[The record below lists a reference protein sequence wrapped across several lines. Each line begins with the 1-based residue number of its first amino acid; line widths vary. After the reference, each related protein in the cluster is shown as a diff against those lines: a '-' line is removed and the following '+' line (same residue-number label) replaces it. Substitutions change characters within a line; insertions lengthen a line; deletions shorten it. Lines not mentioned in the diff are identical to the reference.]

1 MEFRPV
7 YVEVVFPLP
16 FRKAFTYTVP
26 GEFEEQA
33 QIGVRVVAP
42 FGPRVLTGF
51 IVSVLQE
58 TSVKEKLKDI
68 YDVLDS
74 VPIFD
79 STSIKF
85 YEWLSEYYLSSLG
98 EAFRLAIP
106 PGTEVQSK
114 KRISAD
120 INFARRLLE
129 DGKTKSPIQKTLL
142 KIFSENET
150 ISYYQ
155 LQKNA
160 KRKNILS
167 PLRTLEKMGVI
178 TIHDETEKA
187 KVHSKTILSVKLLK
201 SAEEVY
207 ELIPTIEKTS
217 PKQVE
222 VLLKLVSG
230 QHEMPLQQL
239 LTETKTSPASIKGL
253 EKKEIITVVKKQI
266 ERTFQEPY
274 SEDLIDFALT
284 SDQNKVL
291 DEVYPFLQNPSFK
304 VFLLHGVTGSGK
316 TQVYIELV
324 KKVLELG
331 KTVIIL
337 VPEIALTPQ
346 MTARLTNNFKGMVSV
361 IHSKMSPGERFDS
374 WQNILN
380 EKSQVVIGARSAL
393 FSPLKNIGFII
404 VDEEHDGSYK
414 QDETPR
420 YNGKDAALMRAKF
433 SGCPV
438 LLGSAT
444 PSVESMYL
452 AATKKYQLLNL
463 PIRVDD
469 AQLPKIT
476 LVNINEEKKLNRME
490 SFFSKT
496 LLEKIE
502 ERLKKKE
509 GVIILQN
516 RRGFATQIYC
526 VECGQIETCDNC
538 SISLVY
544 HINENT
550 LHCHYCG
557 FVKEAPPACNHCGS
571 PHLKYFGTGTE
582 RVEDELAYYF
592 PNAVL
597 ERIDSDAISKKGN
610 LGTILSNFKSGVID
624 ILVGTQMVAKGMDFP
639 RVTLVGVISAE
650 TNLWLPDFRADERT
664 FQLLTQVSGRAGRSK
679 IEGEVVIQTQNDKH
693 FVLQKVLQND
703 YDGFYKKE
711 ILDREH
717 RGYPPFMRLAVIEA
731 KDKEEKKAL
740 GAMKE
745 FYNELLAFKKYLKIT
760 SPTSAVIARLKGE
773 YRFQIVLKTDRVT
786 DPSGSILRKAI
797 SESFMRFNRKTK
809 IKDIKIFFDIDPQS
823 IL

>member
-1 MEFRPV
+1 M

-469 AQLPKIT
+469 AQLP
-476 LVNINEEKKLNRME
+476 
-490 SFFSKT
+490 
-496 LLEKIE
+496 
-502 ERLKKKE
+502 
-509 GVIILQN
+509 
-516 RRGFATQIYC
+516 
-526 VECGQIETCDNC
+526 
-538 SISLVY
+538 
-544 HINENT
+544 
-550 LHCHYCG
+550 
-557 FVKEAPPACNHCGS
+557 
-571 PHLKYFGTGTE
+571 
-582 RVEDELAYYF
+582 
-592 PNAVL
+592 
-597 ERIDSDAISKKGN
+597 
-610 LGTILSNFKSGVID
+610 
-624 ILVGTQMVAKGMDFP
+624 
-639 RVTLVGVISAE
+639 
-650 TNLWLPDFRADERT
+650 
-664 FQLLTQVSGRAGRSK
+664 
-679 IEGEVVIQTQNDKH
+679 
-693 FVLQKVLQND
+693 
-703 YDGFYKKE
+703 
-711 ILDREH
+711 
-717 RGYPPFMRLAVIEA
+717 
-731 KDKEEKKAL
+731 
-740 GAMKE
+740 
-745 FYNELLAFKKYLKIT
+745 
-760 SPTSAVIARLKGE
+760 
-773 YRFQIVLKTDRVT
+773 
-786 DPSGSILRKAI
+786 
-797 SESFMRFNRKTK
+797 
-809 IKDIKIFFDIDPQS
+809 
-823 IL
+823 